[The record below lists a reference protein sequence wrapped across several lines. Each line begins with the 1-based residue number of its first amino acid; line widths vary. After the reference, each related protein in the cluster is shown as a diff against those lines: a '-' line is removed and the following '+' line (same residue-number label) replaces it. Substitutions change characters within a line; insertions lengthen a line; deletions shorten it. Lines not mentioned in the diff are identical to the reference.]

1 MNLKEYQKPILT
13 FETFILLLNRLDSCL
28 GDTLAPTCDIV
39 FSCISKKVQFN
50 PKWRFY
56 QLQGRDK
63 VKISL
68 IEQEILIISSSPY
81 YFFLIFPHGN

>member
-1 MNLKEYQKPILT
+1 MDLKEYQKLILT
-13 FETFILLLNRLDSCL
+13 FGTFILLLNRLDSYL
-28 GDTLAPTCDIV
+28 DGTLTLTCDIV